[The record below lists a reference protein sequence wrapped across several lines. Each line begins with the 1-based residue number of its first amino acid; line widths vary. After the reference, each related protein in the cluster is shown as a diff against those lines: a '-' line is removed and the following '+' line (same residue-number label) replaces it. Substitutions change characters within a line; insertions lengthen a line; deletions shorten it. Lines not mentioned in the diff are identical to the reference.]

1 MSESNLLSPHG
12 EGVPRAD
19 AARNHALLVSTA
31 RGMISE
37 KGVAA
42 VTMDGLAAR
51 AGLGK
56 GTVFRRFGSRA
67 GIFRALLDSDEKE
80 FQTRVLS
87 GPPPLGPGAAPAERL
102 LAYGEARIAHLLDH
116 REILAAAVDSRSPS
130 PVGPE
135 SDASR
140 LHLRILLEA
149 CRGPGPKTDAVAI
162 QLHAALEAPVVLYFP
177 AERWPDRDGL
187 EAALLQGWAALVRT
201 LCP

>member
-1 MSESNLLSPHG
+1 MVESNLLAPHG
-12 EGVPRAD
+12 DGVPRAD

-31 RGMISE
+31 RDMIGE
-37 KGVAA
+37 GGVAA
-42 VTMDGLAAR
+42 VTMDGLATR

-67 GIFRALLDSDEKE
+67 GIFRALLDDDERE
-80 FQTRVLS
+80 FQARVLS

-102 LAYGEARIAHLLDH
+102 LAYGEARIVHLLDH
-116 REILAAAVDSRSPS
+116 REILAAAVDSGSSS

-140 LHLRILLEA
+140 MHIRILLES
-149 CRGPGPKTDAVAI
+149 CRGRGPETDAVAL
-162 QLHAALEAPVVLYFP
+162 QLHAALEAPVVLYLP
-177 AERWPDRDGL
+177 ADRWPDRDGL
-187 EAALLQGWAALVRT
+187 ESSLTQGWATLVRS